1 MINGKGEQKIVSI
14 RMKNKAGQPPTL
26 MLSITAEILKLADK
40 KLIKVKN
47 ANDEE
52 KTGKTMQV
60 SGDDYYVKT
69 SDDVTEFDEK
79 SEVEDGSTF
88 EKEDDEQSDKSS
100 RSERDIFKKSKD
112 SIKETDKKEKKSK
125 KEKKEDKLSSKENE
139 KKDKKVERNE
149 DKKEKKPET
158 AERKDSKSSI
168 ISVLE
173 AASPLKGND
182 YERELADLKQKLKTS
197 KTDEEKKNK
206 LISSLEAELKQY
218 RANDPKKKRKEI

>member
-1 MINGKGEQKIVSI
+1 LKESEEKGKPKAVGETDINLSEMINGKGEQKIVSI

-60 SGDDYYVKT
+60 SGEDYYVKT

-125 KEKKEDKLSSKENE
+125 KEKK
-139 KKDKKVERNE
+139 R
-149 DKKEKKPET
+149 
-158 AERKDSKSSI
+158 R
-168 ISVLE
+168 
-173 AASPLKGND
+173 
-182 YERELADLKQKLKTS
+182 
-197 KTDEEKKNK
+197 
-206 LISSLEAELKQY
+206 
-218 RANDPKKKRKEI
+218 